1 LDNSHTMAQST
12 IELKVF
18 VAAPMKEGM
27 MQRRGNWIHCVESGR
42 GDLLAV
48 VGKLMVCW
56 CCDHTLAVFLLEF
69 NSNHIRSPK

>member
-1 LDNSHTMAQST
+1 MAQST